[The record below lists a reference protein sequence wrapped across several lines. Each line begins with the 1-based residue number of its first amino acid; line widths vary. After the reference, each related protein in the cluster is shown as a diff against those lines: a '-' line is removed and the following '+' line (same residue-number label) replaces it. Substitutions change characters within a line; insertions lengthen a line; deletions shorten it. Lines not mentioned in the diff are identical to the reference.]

1 MSGSGRAAE
10 DVLCT
15 SCGRKIDPASE
26 PYAYTTGG
34 ALVCMDCSTRP
45 STDSGTD
52 PYAGLFASKPGSVI
66 RTYHGQQQADAVT
79 AFQWEAAAFAQ
90 RGYVPSSQSW
100 APGQWGAGAFVA
112 AILLMFVLVGFLVFL
127 YLLIVKPEGTLTVTY
142 VRQAE
147 EAPAPAPPDDTAV
160 SPSLARRL
168 AELDEAMSAGL
179 ISAEERASKRA
190 AILERF

>member
-1 MSGSGRAAE
+1 MSGSSRVAE

-26 PYAYTTGG
+26 PYAYATGG
-34 ALVCMDCSTRP
+34 ALVCMDCGTKP
-45 STDSGTD
+45 SGDTGTD
-52 PYAGLFASKPGSVI
+52 PYAGLITSKPGSVI
-66 RTYHGQQQADAVT
+66 RTYRGRQQADAVA

-90 RGYVPSSQSW
+90 RSYVRASQSW

-112 AILLMFVLVGFLVFL
+112 AIFLMFVLVGFLVFL
-127 YLLIVKPEGTLTVTY
+127 YLLVVKPEGTLTVTY
-142 VRQAE
+142 VRQVE
-147 EAPAPAPPDDTAV
+147 VEPAPVPPDDTAL

-168 AELDEAMSAGL
+168 AELDEATNAGL
-179 ISAEERASKRA
+179 ISAEERAAKRA